1 MYSGAKGMGEKKKKK
16 RTLCCIISETRSP
29 EVENTISALT
39 VPLGKST
46 TSHNSVRAFILH
58 K

>member
-1 MYSGAKGMGEKKKKK
+1 MYSGAKGMEEKKI
-16 RTLCCIISETRSP
+16 RILCCIISKTHSP

-39 VPLGKST
+39 VLLGKST
-46 TSHNSVRAFILH
+46 MSHNSVRAFILH